1 LVSTLQPRHKV
12 LRQAI
17 YCASARV
24 AVIVQM
30 LARAV
35 SSTRRLVALS
45 TVFMWSQKTAL
56 PEIPPDDEDCT
67 VRMRLFRFVRN
78 CGAGTG
84 QKSIAARGGGDLLR
98 NTCLIRT
105 CSSPQSHGRSNSGT
119 PFGPVSR
126 SALLFMLSQPRFW
139 SSDDFG
145 PAPVSDQLT
154 FWLQPVAYLI
164 VAIFS
169 LMQGYDAYADREWR
183 TVAASAAVFAL
194 MCFVIWM
201 LVVH

>member
-1 LVSTLQPRHKV
+1 
-12 LRQAI
+12 
-17 YCASARV
+17 
-24 AVIVQM
+24 VIVQM

-35 SSTRRLVALS
+35 SSTRRLVVLS

-56 PEIPPDDEDCT
+56 PEIPPYDEDCT
-67 VRMRLFRFVRN
+67 VRMRLFRFVHN

-84 QKSIAARGGGDLLR
+84 HKPIAARGAGDFLR

-105 CSSPQSHGRSNSGT
+105 CSSPQSHGRSNSGA

-139 SSDDFG
+139 VIRSSDDFG
-145 PAPVSDQLT
+145 PAPVSNQLT
-154 FWLQPVAYLI
+154 FWLQLVAYLI